1 MAGEYLLALIALSLL
16 VVLIFVIFWTKN
28 RTTPQAIAQQIFM
41 EGLMA
46 LASGDEKLAYQ
57 KFRSVVQQDTENVEA
72 YLKLG
77 DLMRKKGKPE
87 KALQIHR
94 ELAIRP
100 SLSEAKR
107 LQVEKSLA
115 EDYLATGQF
124 EKAAQILEELWKKE
138 KDSIELGE
146 KLLSAYEKLAGWDKA
161 VAGAERLS
169 RLKGEKGSPKAA
181 LYKVMQGR
189 TQADKEDYHQ
199 ARIAYKEA
207 LNYDEK
213 CVPAYLYLGEAYLA
227 ERRLEEAVEY
237 WKKSLEVVPAAG
249 YLIYPR
255 LEKALFDLGKFGEI
269 FKIYLEVL
277 EENPREIRTMYALA
291 GIYQKKGNA
300 NLAIEALKGILE
312 IQPDYYPAL
321 GNLILLYSQNGLTQ
335 DARLL
340 LEQYQARLAG
350 LDDKLACQSCGQAYS
365 TPPWRCPACGRINVY
380 QW

>member
-1 MAGEYLLALIALSLL
+1 MSGEYFLALIALSLL
-16 VVLIFVIFWTKN
+16 VVLILVIFWTKN
-28 RTTPQAIAQQIFM
+28 RTTPQEIAQQIFM

-94 ELAIRP
+94 ELTIRP
-100 SLSEAKR
+100 SLSEVKR
-107 LQVEKSLA
+107 MQVEKSLA

-124 EKAAQILEELWKKE
+124 EKAAQTLEELWKKD

-146 KLLSAYEKLAGWDKA
+146 KLLSVYEKLAAWDKA
-161 VAGAERLS
+161 VAVAERLS
-169 RLKGEKGSPKAA
+169 RLKGEKDSAQAA

-189 TQADKEDYHQ
+189 VEADREDYHQ
-199 ARIAYKEA
+199 ARLAFKEA

-213 CVPAYLYLGEAYLA
+213 CVPAYLYLGEAYVA
-227 ERRLEEAVEY
+227 EKRLEEGVEY
-237 WKKSLEVVPAAG
+237 WKKALEVAPVAG

-277 EENPREIRTMYALA
+277 ERNPQEIRTMYALA
-291 GIYQKKGNA
+291 GIYQKKGNTK
-300 NLAIEALKGILE
+300 LAIETLKGILE
-312 IQPDYYPAL
+312 IKPDFYPAL
-321 GNLILLYSQNGLTQ
+321 GNLIVLYSQNGMTQ
-335 DARLL
+335 EARLL
-340 LEQYQARLAG
+340 LEQYQARLACP
-350 LDDKLACQSCGQAYS
+350 DDKLACQNCGQTYS
-365 TPPWRCPACGRINVY
+365 TPPWRCPSCGRINVV

>member
-28 RTTPQAIAQQIFM
+28 RTTPQEIAQQIFM

-94 ELAIRP
+94 ELALRP
-100 SLSEAKR
+100 SLSEVKR
-107 LQVEKSLA
+107 LQIEKSLA

-124 EKAAQILEELWKKE
+124 EKAAEILEELWRKE
-138 KDSIELGE
+138 KDSQDLGVR
-146 KLLSAYEKLAGWDKA
+146 LLSAYEKLAAWDKA
-161 VAGAERLS
+161 VAGAEHLS
-169 RLKGEKGSPKAA
+169 RLKGEKGSPQAA

-189 TQADKEDYHQ
+189 TAADKEDYHQ

-227 ERRLEEAVEY
+227 DRRAEEAVEY
-237 WKKSLEVVPAAG
+237 WKKALEVVPPAG
-249 YLIYPR
+249 YLLYPR

-269 FKIYLEVL
+269 FKIYLKVL

-300 NLAIEALKGILE
+300 SLAIETLKGILE

-321 GNLILLYSQNGLTQ
+321 GNLILLYSQNGMAQ
-335 DARLL
+335 EARLL
-340 LEQYQARLAG
+340 LEQYQI
-350 LDDKLACQSCGQAYS
+350 
-365 TPPWRCPACGRINVY
+365 GRAHV
-380 QW
+380 